1 MTWDLNQMKNW
12 MLFIV
17 YGTWVCDLLNRR
29 ILNGGWEGIVMEKKD
44 SFLPVLLYNVFWK
57 WVTVIASN
65 KGLYSSRKNE
75 NIIIELAMSCVLER
89 SNAAREWTIHN
100 YNDCLKYTIFLDSE
114 MAFLIANI
122 ASPVTTDLSVVLWS
136 SDKNV

>member
-12 MLFIV
+12 MLFIA

-44 SFLPVLLYNVFWK
+44 SFLPVLLYDAFWNR
-57 WVTVIASN
+57 VTVIASN

-75 NIIIELAMSCVLER
+75 NIRIELAMSCVLER
-89 SNAAREWTIHN
+89 SNTAREWTIHN
-100 YNDCLKYTIFLDSE
+100 YNDFKKYTIF
-114 MAFLIANI
+114 F
-122 ASPVTTDLSVVLWS
+122 
-136 SDKNV
+136 